1 MRGLVLGLVLMSGW
15 LVEAAGQE
23 ARPRPAPAPVVSEA
37 VAVQVLLDRAG
48 FSPGEI
54 DGKPGANL
62 RRAASAFQAANG
74 LPVSG
79 DVDAAT
85 WEALRR
91 RSEGQLPLVTYT
103 MTSADVNGPFTAEI
117 PTDLVQQSKL
127 RALRFRNALEA
138 LGERFHASPQLLRAL
153 NPAATF
159 ERAGEAIVVPNVE
172 RPTARPAVPATAAMP
187 TVYVTKST
195 SALTVEDGGRVLFH
209 APVTSGSEHDPLPVG
224 QWKVTTIQ
232 RDPKF
237 HYNPEL
243 FWDANPRHSKA
254 TLAAGPNNPVGA
266 VWIDL
271 SKEHY
276 GIHGTPE
283 PSKVGHVQSHGCV
296 RLTNWDAATV
306 AQFVRPGTVVI
317 FRE

>member
-1 MRGLVLGLVLMSGW
+1 MRELVLGLVLLSGW
-15 LVEAAGQE
+15 MVNAAAQQAG
-23 ARPRPAPAPVVSEA
+23 PRKAPAPVVSET
-37 VAVQVLLDRAG
+37 VAMQVLLDRAG

-54 DGKPGANL
+54 DGKPGVNL
-62 RRAASAFQAANG
+62 QRAARAFQAANG

-79 DVDAAT
+79 EVDAAT
-85 WEALRR
+85 WDALRR
-91 RSEGQLPLVTYT
+91 RSEGQTPLVTYT
-103 MTSADVNGPFTAEI
+103 TTGADLSGPFTADI
-117 PTDLVQQSKL
+117 PADLVQQSKL
-127 RALRFRNALEA
+127 PALRFRNALEA
-138 LGERFHASPQLLRAL
+138 LGERFHVNPQLLRTL
-153 NPAATF
+153 NPSATF
-159 ERAGEAIVVPNVE
+159 ERAGEQLVVPNVD
-172 RPTARPAVPATAAMP
+172 RVAVQSTGMP

-209 APVTSGSEHDPLPVG
+209 APVTSGSEHDPLPLG
-224 QWKVTTIQ
+224 QWKVTTVQ

-237 HYNPEL
+237 HYNPDL

-254 TLAAGPNNPVGA
+254 TLAAGPNNPVG
-266 VWIDL
+266 VVLIDL

-283 PSKVGHVQSHGCV
+283 PSRIGHVQSHGCV

-306 AQFVRPGTVVI
+306 AQFVKPGTVVI